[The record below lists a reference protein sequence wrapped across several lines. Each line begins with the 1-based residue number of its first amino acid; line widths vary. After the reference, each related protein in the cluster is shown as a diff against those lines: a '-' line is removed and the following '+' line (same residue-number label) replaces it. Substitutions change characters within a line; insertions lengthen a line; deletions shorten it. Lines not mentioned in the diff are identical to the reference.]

1 MNEPC
6 INMIIKGKGLKLCVS
21 SFWFQDIHHL
31 TFIPITEDYKID
43 VKSIILG
50 DGIQVFKKQ
59 DIMLYMKR
67 NELKFINYID
77 WSRRVI
83 GKKDIIVV
91 GLDKIKQTI
100 LDFEY
105 KYMGI

>member
-1 MNEPC
+1 MNEPS

-21 SFWFQDIHHL
+21 SFWFQDIYHL

-50 DGIQVFKKQ
+50 EGIQVFKKQ